1 MTARLSFMVM
11 LTMFLLSTCKPPAQ
25 TGSADASALARSWL
39 GNDCDLIPN
48 SSRTLLLAIGKSK
61 TPRSRVIVLRAADH
75 KVLFDQTFTPGF
87 VRWQTDSALALL
99 DLPEVMPS
107 GKNPDDFIRI
117 INVENPLP

>member
-1 MTARLSFMVM
+1 MTARLAVMVM
-11 LTMFLLSTCKPPAQ
+11 LTMVLFSTCKPPAQ
-25 TGSADASALARSWL
+25 TGSADASAFARSLL
-39 GNDCDLIPN
+39 GNDCELMPN
-48 SSRTLLLAIGKSK
+48 SSRTLLLAIGKSN

-99 DLPEVMPS
+99 DMPEVMPS